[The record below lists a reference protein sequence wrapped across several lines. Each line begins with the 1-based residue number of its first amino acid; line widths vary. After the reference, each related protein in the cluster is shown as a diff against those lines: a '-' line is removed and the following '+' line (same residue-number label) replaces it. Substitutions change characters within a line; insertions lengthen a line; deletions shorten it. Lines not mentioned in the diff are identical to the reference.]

1 MNAPKVI
8 WLIDTGAEIVWCD
21 SPEPSE
27 GIDAEDVAGPYV
39 LAEESQE

>member
-1 MNAPKVI
+1 MKVPKVI
-8 WLIDTGAEIVWCD
+8 WLIDTGNTIDWCD

-39 LAEESQE
+39 LVEESQE